1 VIVYAHG
8 GSYTSESA
16 WSSIPCSALVAART
30 GIRVLSIDYTLAPHQ
45 QWDETTSQVAR
56 VIAAVIDDDRATD
69 RVATMGHSA
78 GGALVAESVLQL
90 RDELGRMPS
99 ALVLWSPWADITES
113 GDTYA
118 TLRSAELEYT
128 YERHLS
134 HSARAYAPAADQRHP
149 YVSPVYGDFRPG
161 FPPTLIQGGTRE
173 PLLSCF
179 VRLYQGITAA
189 G

>member
-1 VIVYAHG
+1 MIVYTHG

-16 WSSIPCSALVAART
+16 WLSIPCSALVAART

-69 RVATMGHSA
+69 RVAAMGDSA
-78 GGALVAESVLQL
+78 GGALVAGSVLRL

-99 ALVLWSPWADITES
+99 ALVPWSPWADITES

-118 TLRSAELEYT
+118 TLRSPSSST
-128 YERHLS
+128 
-134 HSARAYAPAADQRHP
+134 
-149 YVSPVYGDFRPG
+149 
-161 FPPTLIQGGTRE
+161 PTSGT
-173 PLLSCF
+173 
-179 VRLYQGITAA
+179 
-189 G
+189 